1 MAGALPSFACPPL
14 PRLVRIGLP
23 KAGLSVT
30 GRPKPDVAT
39 ASTAPSGRWRL
50 ECMSIGEGECR
61 VAGSKTAGQASPASA
76 NDAATQVCLIRSE
89 DWPQGLPTCREAQ
102 NSTSGSSFSPSVL
115 SLVVPKMTTSGSGR
129 SGAGGEPGE
138 AASNPTRPPALP

>member
-1 MAGALPSFACPPL
+1 MS
-14 PRLVRIGLP
+14 
-23 KAGLSVT
+23 
-30 GRPKPDVAT
+30 
-39 ASTAPSGRWRL
+39 STA
-50 ECMSIGEGECR
+50 E
-61 VAGSKTAGQASPASA
+61 
-76 NDAATQVCLIRSE
+76 VCLIRSE

-138 AASNPTRPPALP
+138 AASVSRVGCSRGSCCRCGMTDAACLGSLILPCPCFPTPRTWHDSDAAFR